1 METQHFSLAVDA
13 QVPNGLTNEEVLN
26 IIALAVQGVMVN
38 HGILSTK
45 VEAIVGKFKPGTS
58 GKPTAAK
65 GKPGRKPVNR
75 PKVEAWI
82 RANVQVG
89 ESTQGTTGL
98 NGVDRSGMPLI
109 DSPNKIYAHRI
120 AAPEEA
126 GGVGLSMLA
135 IKNVLSQLETEG
147 YLEKGFSS
155 GADWWEYV
163 RELHPEGYEGAG
175 VPIQR
180 ASIRE
185 IDFTFAHIPEGKD
198 QPSGVKPALIQ
209 LED

>member
-1 METQHFSLAVDA
+1 MNPQHFSLAVDA
-13 QVPNGLTNEEVLN
+13 QVPDGKTDDEVLS
-26 IIALAVQGVMVN
+26 IIALAVQAALVGN
-38 HGILSTK
+38 GILSTK
-45 VEAIVGKFKPGTS
+45 VEALVGKFKPGTS

-65 GKPGRKPVNR
+65 GKPGRKPINR

-89 ESTQGTTGL
+89 DSTQGTTGL
-98 NGVDRSGMPLI
+98 NGVTREGQPLI
-109 DSPNKIYAHRI
+109 DSPNKVYAHRI
-120 AAPEEA
+120 AAPEEH
-126 GGVGLSMLA
+126 GGVGLSMVA
-135 IKNVLSQLETEG
+135 IKTVLSQLETEG

-175 VPIQR
+175 VEIPR

-185 IDFTFAHIPEGKD
+185 VDFTYAHGPEPK
-198 QPSGVKPALIQ
+198 PSGIIITAKEAANA
-209 LED
+209 

>member
-1 METQHFSLAVDA
+1 METQRFSIAIDAV
-13 QVPNGLTNEEVLN
+13 VPDSMANEDMVNSIALILQMGLVQREVL
-26 IIALAVQGVMVN
+26 
-38 HGILSTK
+38 TTR
-45 VEAIVGKFKPGTS
+45 VEVAIGKFKPGTS
-58 GKPTAAK
+58 GTPTAAK

-98 NGVDRSGMPLI
+98 NGVDREGKPLI
-109 DSPNKIYAHRI
+109 DSPNKVYAHRI
-120 AAPEEA
+120 AAPEEH
-126 GGVGLSMLA
+126 GGVGLSMVA

-175 VPIQR
+175 VEFVR
-180 ASIRE
+180 ASVRE
-185 IDFTFAHIPEGKD
+185 VDFTYAHGPEAK
-198 QPSGVKPALIQ
+198 PSGIIITAKEAANG
-209 LED
+209 